1 MIEYVIVLLVIIAY
15 ALVIYVLNK
24 RGILAKHHFTQ
35 GMIFLMWRTEGGKKI
50 IEKLSKARRFWLVYA
65 AVAKWI
71 CIAVAVFMMS
81 LLIWEATL
89 VSKIPASSAPG
100 PEMILGIPGINP
112 IIPIWYGIIGLIVA
126 VVFHEFAHGI
136 LTRVGKMEVKSLGI
150 VFLVIPLG
158 AFVEPDE
165 EAITKSDRKRRTSIY
180 AVGPG
185 TNIILALI
193 CAVLFSSVMLS
204 SVTPVHEG
212 PVVVTVAD
220 DSIAS
225 MNSLQF
231 GAQVISVN
239 GAAVSNVYSWQNV
252 SAPNAGSTV
261 SVSYYYKGAQNNI
274 SLYSGVEV
282 TSVTKGYPADKAG
295 IQTGMLI
302 SSFNDI
308 AIRNEYNLF
317 VALHNTHGGQT
328 VNITVMKYFADTQK
342 FENVSGITNITLLSR
357 ADYLSSQGASIPSG
371 FVDYGFVGINS
382 AYIGA
387 GVVNIEVLSQ
397 RLASPYANMQSP
409 GDFITDTLRYISL
422 PFLGLAPVQ
431 SPVTELFTPGN
442 VMAPFGADVFWITAN
457 ILYWVFW
464 INLMVGMT
472 NVLPAVPL
480 DGGFLFK
487 DGLGALVDKIKKGA
501 SEEQKERYVRVI
513 TMALAFFV
521 LFLIVWQL
529 VGPRLNG

>member
-1 MIEYVIVLLVIIAY
+1 MIEYVIALLVIIAY
-15 ALVIYVLNK
+15 FVVVYVLNK
-24 RGILAKHHFTQ
+24 KGILAKHHLTQ
-35 GMIFLMWRTEGGKKI
+35 GMIFLMWRTEGGKKV
-50 IEKLSKARRFWLVYA
+50 IEKLSKFRKFWLVYA

-71 CIAVAVFMMS
+71 CLGVAIFMMS

-89 VSKIPASSAPG
+89 VSSIPADKAPG

-136 LTRVGKMEVKSLGI
+136 LTRVGKMDIKSLGI

-165 EAITKSDRKRRTSIY
+165 EAIVKADRKRRTSIY

-185 TNIILALI
+185 TNIILAVV
-193 CAVLFSSVMLS
+193 CAILFSSVMLS
-204 SVTPVHEG
+204 SVTPVREG

-220 DSIAS
+220 NSISS

-231 GAQVISVN
+231 GAQVVSVN
-239 GAAVSNVYSWQNV
+239 GGTVSDIYSWQNAT
-252 SAPNAGSTV
+252 APNAGATV
-261 SVSYYYKGAQNNI
+261 SLSYYYKGGQYNV
-274 SLYSGVEV
+274 SMPSGVQV
-282 TSVTKGYPADKAG
+282 TGVTKGYPAYNVG
-295 IQTGMLI
+295 IQSGMLI
-302 SSFNDI
+302 ASLNNTPITNENDL
-308 AIRNEYNLF
+308 R

-328 VNITVMKYFADTQK
+328 VNITVMSYHADTEAY
-342 FENVSGITNITLLSR
+342 ENVSSINNVTLLSR
-357 ADYLSSQGASIPSG
+357 ADYLRSSGATVPSS
-371 FVDYGFVGINS
+371 FVDYGFMGINS
-382 AYIGA
+382 AYLGA
-387 GVVNIEVLSQ
+387 GVVNVEVLSQ
-397 RLASPYANMQSP
+397 RLSSPYANMQAP

-422 PFLGLAPVQ
+422 PFIGLAPVQ
-431 SPVTELFTPGN
+431 SPVTELFHPTGL
-442 VMAPFGADVFWITAN
+442 VAPFGADAFWVTAN

-487 DGLGALVDKIKKGA
+487 DGLGAFVDKIKKNA
-501 SEEQKERYVRVI
+501 TEEQRAKYVALI
-513 TMALAFFV
+513 TYALALFV

-529 VGPRLNG
+529 IGPRLNG

>member
-1 MIEYVIVLLVIIAY
+1 MIEYVIALIVIIAY
-15 ALVIYVLNK
+15 FVVVYALNK
-24 RGILAKHHFTQ
+24 KGILAKHHFTQ

-50 IEKLSKARRFWLVYA
+50 IERLSKYRRFWLVYA

-71 CIAVAVFMMS
+71 CLGVAIFMMA

-89 VSKIPASSAPG
+89 VSQIPASQAPG

-136 LTRVGKMEVKSLGI
+136 LTRVGRMGIKSLGI

-193 CAVLFSSVMLS
+193 CAILFSSVMLS
-204 SVTPVHEG
+204 SVTPVREG

-220 DSIAS
+220 NSIAS
-225 MNSLQF
+225 MNDLQF
-231 GAQVISVN
+231 GAQVVTVN
-239 GAAVSNVYSWQNV
+239 GATVSNIYSWQNA
-252 SAPNAGSTV
+252 SAPNAGANV
-261 SVSYYYKGAQNNI
+261 SLSYYFRGVQYN
-274 SLYSGVEV
+274 SSMTSGVEI
-282 TSVTKGYPADKAG
+282 TSVTKGYPAYIAG

-302 SSFNDI
+302 ASLNDTP
-308 AIRNEYNLF
+308 IRNENDLR
-317 VALHNTHGGQT
+317 VMLRNTHGGQT
-328 VNITVMKYFADTQK
+328 VNITVMSYHSDTK
-342 FENVSGITNITLLSR
+342 VFENVSSITNVTLLSR
-357 ADYLSSQGASIPSG
+357 ADYLRSSGAGVPSG
-371 FVDYGFVGINS
+371 FVDYGFMGINS
-382 AYIGA
+382 AYLGA
-387 GVVNIEVLSQ
+387 GVVNVQVLSQ

-409 GDFITDTLRYISL
+409 GDFITGTLRYISL
-422 PFLGLAPVQ
+422 PFIGLAPVQ
-431 SPVTELFTPGN
+431 SPVTELFQPTGL
-442 VMAPFGADVFWITAN
+442 VAPFGADAFWITAN
-457 ILYWVFW
+457 IFYWVFW

-487 DGLGALVDKIKKGA
+487 DGLGALVDKLKKTA
-501 SEEQKERYVRVI
+501 TEDQKARYVSRI
-513 TMALAFFV
+513 TLALALFV

-529 VGPRLNG
+529 IGPRLNG

>member
-1 MIEYVIVLLVIIAY
+1 MIEYVIALLVIIAY
-15 ALVIYVLNK
+15 VVVVYVLNK
-24 RGILAKHHFTQ
+24 KGILAKYHFTQ

-50 IEKLSKARRFWLVYA
+50 IERLSKLRRFWLVYA

-71 CIAVAVFMMS
+71 CLGVAIFMMS

-136 LTRVGKMEVKSLGI
+136 LTRVGKMDIKSLGV

-165 EAITKSDRKRRTSIY
+165 EAINKSDRKRRTSIY

-185 TNIILALI
+185 TNIILAVI
-193 CAVLFSSVMLS
+193 CAILFSSVMLS
-204 SVTPVHEG
+204 SVTPVRDG

-220 DSIAS
+220 NSIAS

-231 GAQVISVN
+231 GAQVVSVD
-239 GAAVSNVYSWQNV
+239 GSAMTDIYSWQNAT
-252 SAPNAGSTV
+252 APNAGSNV
-261 SVSYYYKGAQNNI
+261 SLTYFYRNAQYNASI
-274 SLYSGVEV
+274 VSGVQV
-282 TSVTKGYPADKAG
+282 TGVTKGYPASDIG
-295 IQTGMLI
+295 LQSGMLLA
-302 SSFNDI
+302 SLNDTP
-308 AIRNEYNLF
+308 IRNENDLR
-317 VALHNTHGGQT
+317 VTLRNTYGGET
-328 VNITVMKYFADTQK
+328 VNITVMSYHADTK
-342 FENVSGITNITLLSR
+342 AYENVSAITNVTLLSR
-357 ADYLSSQGASIPSG
+357 AEYLRSVGTNVPSD
-371 FVDYGFVGINS
+371 FVDYGFMGINS
-382 AYIGA
+382 AYLGA
-387 GVVNIEVLSQ
+387 GVVNVQVLSQ
-397 RLASPYANMQSP
+397 RLASPYANLQTP

-422 PFLGLAPVQ
+422 PFIGLAPVQ
-431 SPVTELFTPGN
+431 SPVTELFHPTGL
-442 VMAPFGADVFWITAN
+442 VAPFGADVFWITAN

-487 DGLGALVDKIKKGA
+487 DGLDAFVQKVRKNA
-501 SEEQKERYVRVI
+501 TEEQRAKYVSRI
-513 TMALAFFV
+513 TIALALFV
-521 LFLIVWQL
+521 LFLIVYQFI
-529 VGPRLNG
+529 GPRLNG